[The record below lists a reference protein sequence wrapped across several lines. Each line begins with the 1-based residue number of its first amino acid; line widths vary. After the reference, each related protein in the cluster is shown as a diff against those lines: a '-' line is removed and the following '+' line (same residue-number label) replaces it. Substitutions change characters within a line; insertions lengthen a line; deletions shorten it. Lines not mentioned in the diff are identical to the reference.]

1 MAKRSRWTI
10 IRSLTSAAVIACT
23 QAHAMAEVSFTGDIK
38 VSGSRV
44 IIEHR
49 HGIETIDLV
58 SGKSLWKLS
67 TGYDDMTG
75 PILVQDGAVYVSD
88 GQMDEQPSMRC
99 IDDLDITS
107 AQGKLMLNVL
117 SAISEF
123 ERDLLGERIKSG
135 VAHARCKGTKS
146 GKAIGRVI

>member
-1 MAKRSRWTI
+1 MGS
-10 IRSLTSAAVIACT
+10 IA
-23 QAHAMAEVSFTGDIK
+23 QI
-38 VSGSRV
+38 
-44 IIEHR
+44 
-49 HGIETIDLV
+49 HGY
-58 SGKSLWKLS
+58 KS
-67 TGYDDMTG
+67 
-75 PILVQDGAVYVSD
+75 IN
-88 GQMDEQPSMRC
+88 SMRC

-146 GKAIGRVI
+146 GKAIGPSFNQIERVKLLLHDFINTRNCSCIRHKQDNRDENKE